1 MRIGGQS
8 RGVVTLWNP
17 CDRRWKYS
25 CELTVDGLLIRITE
39 MTYELLV
46 RFPALDDVAFRSMV
60 SLHVTIHTPIPPD
73 DGLTHIH
80 PHHHLP
86 IRLVPANLDPLRI
99 VLDCTS
105 FADAS
110 VSHGSSSAHHRL
122 LCCGSGRV
130 CCPIPHP
137 GESKGDIDNLHA
149 IL

>member
-1 MRIGGQS
+1 
-8 RGVVTLWNP
+8 
-17 CDRRWKYS
+17 
-25 CELTVDGLLIRITE
+25 

-46 RFPALDDVAFRSMV
+46 RSPALDDVAFRTMV
-60 SLHVTIHTPIPPD
+60 SLHVTIHTRIPPD

-110 VSHGSSSAHHRL
+110 MSIEHHLPIIVSFVVDLGASAAR
-122 LCCGSGRV
+122 S
-130 CCPIPHP
+130 PIR
-137 GESKGDIDNLHA
+137 GKIKEI
-149 IL
+149 